1 MVSKDGAPMETAE
14 AVAALVAVLKGKR
27 FCYNSER
34 DLQDGMEDVFK
45 AKGFQYERERELGP
59 GDIVD
64 FLLFGSVGVEVK
76 IKGSPVEV
84 ARQLLRYAGR
94 PEVAHIVLVTG
105 KLSLGRL
112 PEELLGK
119 PVTVVALWRGFL

>member
-1 MVSKDGAPMETAE
+1 MVSKNGAPMETAE
-14 AVAALVAVLKGKR
+14 AVAALVTVLKGKR
-27 FCYNSER
+27 FRYNSER

-45 AKGFQYERERELGP
+45 AQGFRYERERELGP

-76 IKGSPVEV
+76 IKGNPVDV

-94 PEVAHIVLVTG
+94 QEVAHIVLVTG

-119 PVTVVALWRGFL
+119 PVTVVALWRAFM